1 MKLGAVIVVGEAVVG
16 EEKGP
21 SDPKRPKLI
30 GPMLT
35 QTGPDFLGSQS
46 LACLEVAGRS
56 MVERTV
62 ERLMAIGV
70 EDICVVVDGKT
81 QMPLFRSEF
90 GKVRV
95 HVQKAKEIAPVLA
108 EKLKEFSADQVGH
121 AFVVSANAYVE
132 TDLLDFFY
140 FHLEAKQVATRAFD
154 RQGPLALW
162 VVDCSKA
169 DEAQLETLMV
179 PSQAPRATYF
189 IRDYVIRLNHP
200 RDLRQFAED
209 TLRGRCESRP
219 SGRQIRP
226 GVWMDERAH
235 VNRKARIVAPV
246 FIGRGSEVK
255 ADAVITRY
263 STIEKD
269 CCIDCGT
276 VVENSSI
283 LENTNVGIW
292 LDVCRAL
299 VCGNKIFSL
308 NRNVAIE
315 ISDATLMR
323 RGSGHATNDT
333 KPSNQPKVNFR
344 IKKKFSTKEQS
355 AKSLWQDANILPGAG
370 RMSSKGPVI
379 IMELPEQLKQGQVK
393 TFMRELQPLLD
404 EARPCIVLDCSKI
417 QDIDSAGVEML
428 LQCLELAMKRDGD
441 LKLAAVSPASAI
453 ILELMR
459 VDRLFEV
466 FDTPEEATRSF
477 QNFTPVSTPQSQPWY
492 ATGYGLAGLK
502 TAN

>member
-1 MKLGAVIVVGEAVVG
+1 MKLGAIVVV
-16 EEKGP
+16 
-21 SDPKRPKLI
+21 SDESGRVESKRPKL
-30 GPMLT
+30 LT
-35 QTGPDFLGSQS
+35 DGGQGFMSGHS
-46 LACLEVAGRS
+46 LACLEIAGRS

-62 ERLMAIGV
+62 ERLVAVGV
-70 EDICVVVDGKT
+70 EDILVVVDAK
-81 QMPLFRSEF
+81 MPMPKLRSNF

-95 HVQKAKEIAPVLA
+95 HVQQVKEITSALTQQI
-108 EKLKEFSADQVGH
+108 KEFRQAHISHCFVISA
-121 AFVVSANAYVE
+121 SAYVE

-140 FHLEAKQVATRAFD
+140 FHLEAKHAATRSFD
-154 RQGPLALW
+154 REGPLALW

-169 DEAQLETLMV
+169 DDAQLETLNI
-179 PSQAPRATYF
+179 PTQAPRATYF

-226 GVWMDERAH
+226 GVWMDDKAH
-235 VNRKARIVAPV
+235 VNRKARVVAPA

-255 ADAVITRY
+255 ADAVITRF
-263 STIEKD
+263 STVEKD

-292 LDVCRAL
+292 LDVCRAV

-308 NRNVAIE
+308 NRNVCIE

-323 RGSGHATNDT
+323 HGSSCATNDT
-333 KPSNQPKVNFR
+333 KPRNKDSESLST
-344 IKKKFSTKEQS
+344 KKKFFKKEQS
-355 AKSLWQDANILPGAG
+355 AKSLWPDANIFPGAG

-404 EARPCIVLDCSKI
+404 EARPCVVLDCSKI

-477 QNFTPVSTPQSQPWY
+477 QTFTPVVTPQSQPWY
-492 ATGYGLAGLK
+492 ATGYGLAELK

>member
-1 MKLGAVIVVGEAVVG
+1 MKGLGATVKLGAIVVVVDEAG
-16 EEKGP
+16 RSE
-21 SDPKRPKLI
+21 SKRPKLVKDA
-30 GPMLT
+30 
-35 QTGPDFLGSQS
+35 GPDFLGGRS
-46 LACLEVAGRS
+46 LACLEIAGRS

-62 ERLMAIGV
+62 ERLVAIGV
-70 EDICVVVDGKT
+70 EDICVMLDGKT
-81 QMPLFRSEF
+81 QLPEFRSDF

-95 HVQKAKEIAPVLA
+95 FVERVKDSTSALSQKLQ
-108 EKLKEFSADQVGH
+108 EFSDAH
-121 AFVVSANAYVE
+121 IAHCFVVNANAYCE

-140 FHLEAKQVATRAFD
+140 FHLEAKQPATRAFD

-169 DEAQLETLMV
+169 AEAQLETLNT
-179 PSQAPRATYF
+179 PSEAPRATYF
-189 IRDYVIRLNHP
+189 IRDYVIRLHHP

-209 TLRGRCESRP
+209 SLRGRCESRP

-226 GVWMDERAH
+226 GVWMDDKAQ
-235 VNRKARIVAPV
+235 VNRKARIVAPA

-255 ADAVITRY
+255 ADAVVTRF

-283 LENTNVGIW
+283 LQDTNVGIW

-308 NRNVAIE
+308 KRNVAIE

-323 RGSGHATNDT
+323 SASGCATNDA
-333 KPSNQPKVNFR
+333 KPRNKGNVSLNSR
-344 IKKKFSTKEQS
+344 KKFFKKEQS
-355 AKSLWQDANILPGAG
+355 AKSLWPDANIFPGAG

-393 TFMRELQPLLD
+393 AFMGELQPL
-404 EARPCIVLDCSKI
+404 R
-417 QDIDSAGVEML
+417 
-428 LQCLELAMKRDGD
+428 
-441 LKLAAVSPASAI
+441 
-453 ILELMR
+453 
-459 VDRLFEV
+459 
-466 FDTPEEATRSF
+466 PEETS
-477 QNFTPVSTPQSQPWY
+477 
-492 ATGYGLAGLK
+492 
-502 TAN
+502 

>member
-1 MKLGAVIVVGEAVVG
+1 MKLGAIVVVGGESG
-16 EEKGP
+16 RP
-21 SDPKRPKLI
+21 DSKRPKLI
-30 GPMLT
+30 RPKLIQDAG
-35 QTGPDFLGSQS
+35 QDFLGDYS
-46 LACLEVAGRS
+46 LACLEIAGRS

-62 ERLMAIGV
+62 ERLIAIGV
-70 EDICVVVDGKT
+70 EDISVVVVGKT
-81 QMPLFRSEF
+81 RMPVFRSDF

-95 HVQKAKEIAPVLA
+95 HVQKAKEITPVLTQ
-108 EKLKEFSADQVGH
+108 KLKEFSADHVAH
-121 AFVVSANAYVE
+121 AFVVSANAYAE
-132 TDLLDFFY
+132 TDMLDFFY
-140 FHLEAKQVATRAFD
+140 FHLEAKQAATRAFD

-169 DEAQLETLMV
+169 DEAQLETLMI
-179 PSQAPRATYF
+179 PSEAPRATYF

-226 GVWMDERAH
+226 GVWMDERAR

-255 ADAVITRY
+255 ADAVVTRF

-283 LENTNVGIW
+283 LQDTNVGIW
-292 LDVCRAL
+292 LDVCRAV

-308 NRNVAIE
+308 DRNVAIE

-323 RGSGHATNDT
+323 SGSGHATHDT
-333 KPSNQPKVNFR
+333 KPGNKVKVNFST
-344 IKKKFSTKEQS
+344 KNKFFTKEQS
-355 AKSLWQDANILPGAG
+355 AKSLWPDANIFSGAG

-393 TFMRELQPLLD
+393 TFMRDLQPLLD
-404 EARPCIVLDCSKI
+404 QARPCVVLDCSKI

-477 QNFTPVSTPQSQPWY
+477 QTFTPVSTPQSQPWY
-492 ATGYGLAGLK
+492 ATGYGLAGLN